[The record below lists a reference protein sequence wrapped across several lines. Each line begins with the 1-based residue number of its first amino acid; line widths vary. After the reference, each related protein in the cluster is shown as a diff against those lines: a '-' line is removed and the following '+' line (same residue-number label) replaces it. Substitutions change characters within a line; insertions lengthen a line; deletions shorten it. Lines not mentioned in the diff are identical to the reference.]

1 MIQRLA
7 DLPLFVLLMAVC
19 ALAMWLPAIYA
30 LVENDNETARAF
42 FYSGVIWLLL
52 TGLIAIVTSNYA
64 TTVSPRSN
72 LLALVMAYAALP
84 VMAALPVLQAVPD
97 THLGNAWFE
106 MVSCVTTTGATVYD
120 VPGRLPDAV
129 HLWRAIMAWFGGLF
143 ILVAATAVLAPL
155 NLGGVELLSGRASG
169 RATAGARQVT
179 EVADAAMRVRRVT
192 ALVVPA
198 YMGLTLVLWVGL
210 IMLGNPGDRALVF
223 ALGTLSTSGITLGP
237 DGGVPLGGAV
247 AEMLIFLFL
256 CLSVSR
262 RTIPGL
268 ALVNRK
274 ARLRDDPE
282 LRLALVIVL
291 GTAMILTLRYW
302 HRRVDAGQVT
312 GFTDLIAG
320 YWGAAFTSLS
330 FLTTTGYT
338 SGAWAADISDWA
350 GNGTPGLILIGL
362 VIMGGG
368 VATTAGGVKLL
379 RIYALFRQGEHELVR
394 LVHPNAISGRGDT
407 ARRLR
412 QEGAYLAWIFFMIF
426 ALTLGVIM
434 AALTLVG
441 NTFTDALILSVAA
454 LSTTGPLAAVAGP
467 TPISYGAL
475 SGLSQAILGVAMVV
489 GRLET
494 LALLVLFA
502 PDSWRR

>member
-1 MIQRLA
+1 MIQRLL
-7 DLPLFVLLMAVC
+7 DLPLFVLLMAAC

-30 LVENDNETARAF
+30 IVVDDNETARAF

-72 LLALVMAYAALP
+72 LLALVMSYALLP
-84 VMAALPVLQAVPD
+84 VMAAVPVVQAVPD
-97 THLGNAWFE
+97 TFLGNAWFE
-106 MVSCVTTTGATVYD
+106 MVSCFTTTGATVYD

-129 HLWRAIMAWFGGLF
+129 HLWRAVMGWFGGLF

-155 NLGGVELLSGRASG
+155 NLGGVELISGRVSGRA
-169 RATAGARQVT
+169 AVGARQVT
-179 EVADAAMRVRRVT
+179 EVADAALRVRRVT

-198 YMGLTLVLWVGL
+198 FAGLTVVLWVAL
-210 IMLGNPGDRALVF
+210 MMLGNPGDQALVF
-223 ALGTLSTSGITLGP
+223 ALGTMSTSGITLGP
-237 DGGVPLGGAV
+237 EATMPRGGVI
-247 AEMLIFLFL
+247 AELFIFAFL
-256 CLSVSR
+256 CLAVSR
-262 RTIPGL
+262 RTIPGI
-268 ALVNRK
+268 ALVDRK
-274 ARLRDDPE
+274 ARLRYDPE
-282 LRLALVIVL
+282 MRLAVLIVL
-291 GTAMILTLRYW
+291 GTGLVLMLRYW
-302 HRRVDAGQVT
+302 HGRADSGLATAVS
-312 GFTDLIAG
+312 DLLAG
-320 YWGAAFTSLS
+320 YWAAAFTTLS
-330 FLTTTGYT
+330 FLTTTGY
-338 SGAWAADISDWA
+338 SSSAWGEVSNWA
-350 GNGTPGLILIGL
+350 GNGAPGLILLGL

-426 ALTLGVIM
+426 ALTLGAIM
-434 AALTLVG
+434 AALTLTG
-441 NTFTDALILSVAA
+441 ITFIDAMILSVAA

-467 TPISYGAL
+467 EPISYAAL
-475 SGLSQAILGVAMVV
+475 SGGAQAILGLAMVV

>member
-1 MIQRLA
+1 MIQRLL
-7 DLPLFVLLMAVC
+7 DLPLFVLLMAAC

-30 LVENDNETARAF
+30 LVVDDNETARAF

-52 TGLIAIVTSNYA
+52 TVLIAIVTSNYA

-84 VMAALPVLQAVPD
+84 VMAMLPVLQAVPD
-97 THLGNAWFE
+97 THIGNAWFE
-106 MVSCVTTTGATVYD
+106 MVSCFTTTGATVYD

-129 HLWRAIMAWFGGLF
+129 HLWRAIMGWFGGLF

-155 NLGGVELLSGRASG
+155 NLGGVELIAGRVSGRA
-169 RATAGARQVT
+169 ATGARQVT
-179 EVADAAMRVRRVT
+179 EVADAALRVRRVT

-198 YMGLTLVLWVGL
+198 YAGLTLVMWVAL
-210 IMLGNPGDRALVF
+210 MLLGNPSDVAFVF
-223 ALGTLSTSGITLGP
+223 ALGTLSTSGITFGP
-237 DGGVPLGGAV
+237 DAAALMGGIPAEAV
-247 AEMLIFLFL
+247 IFLFL
-256 CLSVSR
+256 ALAVSR

-268 ALVNRK
+268 ALINRK

-282 LRLALVIVL
+282 MRLAVLIVL
-291 GTAMILTLRYW
+291 GTALVLALRYW
-302 HRRVDAGQVT
+302 HGRADSGVATAVL
-312 GFTDLIAG
+312 DLLAG
-320 YWGAAFTSLS
+320 YWAAAFTTLS
-330 FLTTTGYT
+330 FLTTTGFIA
-338 SGAWAADISDWA
+338 SAWPAVSDWA

-379 RIYALFRQGEHELVR
+379 RVYALFRQGEHELIR
-394 LVHPNAISGRGDT
+394 LVHPNVISGRGDT

-412 QEGAYLAWIFFMIF
+412 GEGAYLAWIFFMIF

-434 AALTLVG
+434 AALTLTG
-441 NTFTDALILSVAA
+441 NTFADAMILSVAA

-467 TPISYGAL
+467 EPISYGAL
-475 SGLSQAILGVAMVV
+475 SGASQAILGVAMVV